1 MKGLSLRR
9 PFISHKGKLS
19 PRPSILGP
27 IDPPW
32 ESEISLR
39 VVCRL
44 EVALFA
50 ALPRQSI
57 REKEALSVPP
67 CPLLFGRPA
76 ENPSGL
82 PLVRDFPSQ
91 KAVVSHFRHR
101 QAGPSAVLQVSSEE
115 TQESKC

>member
-1 MKGLSLRR
+1 MELVSLLR

-19 PRPSILGP
+19 PPPLILGP
-27 IDPPW
+27 IGPPW

-67 CPLLFGRPA
+67 CPLLFGRAA

-82 PLVRDFPSQ
+82 PLVGDFPSR
-91 KAVVSHFRHR
+91 KAAVSHFRHR
-101 QAGPSAVLQVSSEE
+101 QACPSAVLQV
-115 TQESKC
+115 

>member
-1 MKGLSLRR
+1 MKLVSLVSPFFLS
-9 PFISHKGKLS
+9 KGELS
-19 PRPSILGP
+19 TPPLILGP
-27 IDPPW
+27 TGPPW

-82 PLVRDFPSQ
+82 PLVGDVPSQ
-91 KAVVSHFRHR
+91 KADVIHFRHR
-101 QAGPSAVLQVSSEE
+101 QACPSAVLQV
-115 TQESKC
+115 

>member
-1 MKGLSLRR
+1 ML
-9 PFISHKGKLS
+9 SHKGKLS
-19 PRPSILGP
+19 TPPLILGP
-27 IDPPW
+27 IGPPW
-32 ESEISLR
+32 ESEISFR

-67 CPLLFGRPA
+67 CSLLFGTPA

-82 PLVRDFPSQ
+82 PLAGDFPSQ
-91 KAVVSHFRHR
+91 KADVTHFRH
-101 QAGPSAVLQVSSEE
+101 GLS
-115 TQESKC
+115 

>member
-1 MKGLSLRR
+1 MESLSRRR
-9 PFISHKGKLS
+9 PFVSHKGKLS
-19 PRPSILGP
+19 PPPSILGP

-67 CPLLFGRPA
+67 RVPSCLADPLRIPQ
-76 ENPSGL
+76 
-82 PLVRDFPSQ
+82 DFLSQ
-91 KAVVSHFRHR
+91 KAAVSHFRHR